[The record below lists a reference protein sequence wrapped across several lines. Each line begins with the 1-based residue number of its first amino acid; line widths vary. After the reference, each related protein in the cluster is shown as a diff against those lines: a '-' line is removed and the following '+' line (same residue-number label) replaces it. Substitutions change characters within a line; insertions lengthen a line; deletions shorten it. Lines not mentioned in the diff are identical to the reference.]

1 MRTHMLISLYPHM
14 LISTYPHIHISSASA
29 SQPASQPASRLASRP
44 ASQPG
49 SIGRQV
55 RFWGSKSANV
65 TKSWQDPFF
74 FIRVRRFLMVL
85 GRRSAKVAPKR
96 VLSAQDAFR
105 DPKNIKKRRTRMP
118 KCGLCHFG
126 AKRAPTA
133 PLERLGAFGPLRTPK
148 NVGHVCKSAKVIFC
162 NFIFIFSKK

>member
-1 MRTHMLISLYPHM
+1 
-14 LISTYPHIHISSASA
+14 
-29 SQPASQPASRLASRP
+29 
-44 ASQPG
+44 
-49 SIGRQV
+49 
-55 RFWGSKSANV
+55 
-65 TKSWQDPFF
+65 
-74 FIRVRRFLMVL
+74 MVL

-148 NVGHVCKSAKVIFC
+148 NVGHVCQNAKVTFC
-162 NFIFIFSKK
+162 NFIFIFQRNNIFTKSYFCVLAYVYDVFWCFEGSESQSCVLSALERFGAPKSPKSNFFIRVRRFWVS

>member
-1 MRTHMLISLYPHM
+1 
-14 LISTYPHIHISSASA
+14 
-29 SQPASQPASRLASRP
+29 
-44 ASQPG
+44 
-49 SIGRQV
+49 
-55 RFWGSKSANV
+55 
-65 TKSWQDPFF
+65 
-74 FIRVRRFLMVL
+74 MVL

-118 KCGLCHFG
+118 KCGLCDFG

-148 NVGHVCKSAKVIFC
+148 NVGHVCQNAKVTFC
-162 NFIFIFSKK
+162 NFIFIFSKNNIFTKSHFCVLAYVYDVFWCFEGSESQSCVLSALERSGAPKSPKPHFFIRVRRFCVF

>member
-1 MRTHMLISLYPHM
+1 MELKVRGIWWSRTF
-14 LISTYPHIHISSASA
+14 
-29 SQPASQPASRLASRP
+29 
-44 ASQPG
+44 
-49 SIGRQV
+49 V
-55 RFWGSKSANV
+55 
-65 TKSWQDPFF
+65 
-74 FIRVRRFLMVL
+74 IRVRRFLMVL

-105 DPKNIKKRRTRMP
+105 DPKNIKKRRTRMK

-148 NVGHVCKSAKVIFC
+148 NVGHVCKSAKVDFC
-162 NFIFIFSKK
+162 NFIFIFSKNKKVAKSHFRVLAYVYDVFWCSEGSESQSCVLSALERFGAPKSPKPHFFIRVRRFWVF

>member
-1 MRTHMLISLYPHM
+1 MPQVLPRSTLELKVRGIWWSRTF
-14 LISTYPHIHISSASA
+14 
-29 SQPASQPASRLASRP
+29 
-44 ASQPG
+44 
-49 SIGRQV
+49 V
-55 RFWGSKSANV
+55 
-65 TKSWQDPFF
+65 
-74 FIRVRRFLMVL
+74 IRVRRFLMVL

-105 DPKNIKKRRTRMP
+105 DPKTIKKRRTRME

-148 NVGHVCKSAKVIFC
+148 NVGHVCKSAKVDFC
-162 NFIFIFSKK
+162 NFISIFRKIKKLQKVAFALLHTCTTFFGVLRGPNAPSRSSGAVGALFAPK